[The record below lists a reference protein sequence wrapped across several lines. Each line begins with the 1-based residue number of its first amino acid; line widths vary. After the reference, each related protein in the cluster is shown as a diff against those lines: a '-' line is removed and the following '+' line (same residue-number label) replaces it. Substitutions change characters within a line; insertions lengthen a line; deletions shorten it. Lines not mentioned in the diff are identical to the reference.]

1 MVLQTAAKAATGPIR
16 AEHLPTYLRAS
27 RRLTPLERAEAAVI
41 AEVLAATA
49 GNKTEAARQL
59 GISRPTLYAKI
70 RSYRL

>member
-1 MVLQTAAKAATGPIR
+1 M
-16 AEHLPTYLRAS
+16 YLRAS
-27 RRLTPLERAEAAVI
+27 RRLTRLEQAEATVI
-41 AEVLAATA
+41 AEVLVATA